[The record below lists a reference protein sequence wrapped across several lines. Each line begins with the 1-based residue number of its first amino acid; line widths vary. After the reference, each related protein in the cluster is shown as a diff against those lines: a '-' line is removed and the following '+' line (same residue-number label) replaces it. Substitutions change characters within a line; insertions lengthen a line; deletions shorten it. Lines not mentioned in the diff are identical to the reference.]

1 MSGEEII
8 HLDAADLTY
17 LQEILQ
23 GYPGISSMKIEGGT
37 LKLHAIGGAVQL
49 DDINRYCFQQ
59 GIALRQLTLH
69 KKSLETT
76 FLELTH

>member
-1 MSGEEII
+1 
-8 HLDAADLTY
+8 
-17 LQEILQ
+17 
-23 GYPGISSMKIEGGT
+23 MKIEGDI
-37 LKLHAIGGAVQL
+37 LKVHALGGEIQL
-49 DDINRYCFQQ
+49 DAINRFCFQQ